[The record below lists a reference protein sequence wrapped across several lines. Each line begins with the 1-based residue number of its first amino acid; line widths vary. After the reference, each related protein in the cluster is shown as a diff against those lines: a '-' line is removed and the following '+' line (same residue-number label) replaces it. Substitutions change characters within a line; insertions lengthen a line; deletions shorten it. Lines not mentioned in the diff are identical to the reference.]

1 MQTAL
6 LLNHSRDIR
15 CSGPASQL
23 MRNISPDGNSL
34 VTSVLDR
41 LCDDE
46 PDKQQEPELKQ
57 GAALQMIR
65 QHVCRDLQNLLNSR
79 RMLAS
84 AVEEYPEL
92 EDSLVNYGL
101 PDLQSYEVRGDR
113 DHADLQRM
121 IEDTI
126 RRFEPRLQQVR
137 VTSKTREQAT
147 VRARVGERAVSFQIE
162 AVLVV
167 EPLRDPIVFSSTF
180 DVSRGEF
187 GVKATR

>member
-1 MQTAL
+1 M
-6 LLNHSRDIR
+6 
-15 CSGPASQL
+15 
-23 MRNISPDGNSL
+23 SPDGKSL
-34 VTSVLDR
+34 VASLLDR

-46 PDKQQEPELKQ
+46 PDKQHEPELKH
-57 GAALQMIR
+57 GAAVGMIR
-65 QHVCRDLQNLLNSR
+65 QQVCRDLQNLLNSR
-79 RMLAS
+79 WMLS
-84 AVEEYPEL
+84 PDVEQHPEL
-92 EDSLVNYGL
+92 EDSLLSYGL

-113 DHADLQRM
+113 EHAGLQKM

-137 VTSKTREQAT
+137 VTAATREQS
-147 VRARVGERAVSFQIE
+147 VQRGRAGERAVAFEIE

-187 GVKATR
+187 GVKAT